1 MDNKYKEWDKI
12 MFNAESGSIWRKDVE
27 DNIDV
32 DVEKVIQKVYH
43 TKELQTILDDI
54 IKDFIEQVVLM
65 DDRELKEDRS
75 EWLKVYSGYDD
86 DDKDEYKY
94 DTCIHTL
101 AIEIEQLRRYGE
113 IVYDVKDEKVR
124 FD

>member
-1 MDNKYKEWDKI
+1 ME
-12 MFNAESGSIWRKDVE
+12 NADV
-27 DNIDV
+27 NV

-86 DDKDEYKY
+86 DGKDEYKY